1 MNIPENASKEQ
12 LDQLRKIWKEHGHYN
27 TKETMI
33 TEKNTAKTIIND
45 KIEMTNEV
53 RVDIE
58 LPKENGDTPG
68 LLIRKETKQYEY
80 QAKDEITYK
89 VTVKNQKRKSKDS
102 LFCDSG
108 YILCKC
114 DGYEVTGYKKSMVLI
129 RRITYYRQK
138 IMDLF

>member
-1 MNIPENASKEQ
+1 
-12 LDQLRKIWKEHGHYN
+12 
-27 TKETMI
+27 
-33 TEKNTAKTIIND
+33 
-45 KIEMTNEV
+45 MTNEV

-58 LPKENGDTPG
+58 LPKENGETPG

-89 VTVKNQKRKSKDS
+89 VTVKNQNEKAKTAYFTIQDTSFASVMDMKLQD
-102 LFCDSG
+102 
-108 YILCKC
+108 I
-114 DGYEVTGYKKSMVLI
+114 KSMVLI